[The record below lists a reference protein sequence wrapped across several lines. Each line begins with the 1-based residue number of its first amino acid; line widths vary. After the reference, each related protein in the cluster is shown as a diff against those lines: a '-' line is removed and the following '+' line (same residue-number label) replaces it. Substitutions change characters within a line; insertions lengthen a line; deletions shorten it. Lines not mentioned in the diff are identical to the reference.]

1 MVRRMRTPTRLH
13 WLHFSHVTC
22 YSNLVAWVCV
32 WRCFVIETHKILNRL
47 KNKYNWISFNEAWW
61 LLSFMRNREM
71 REKSRPETKWHE
83 TTEGNIL
90 KKQHK
95 TCKYLVCV
103 FHGQFV
109 HTTHTKIVNFIMC
122 RDKCYKIWYILSIE
136 HLFIGKIIIH
146 KKVVPWM
153 MSKID
158 DYWRR
163 RRL

>member
-1 MVRRMRTPTRLH
+1 MKPGGCCRSCEIAKCAKNHDPKPNDTRQQKEI
-13 WLHFSHVTC
+13 F
-22 YSNLVAWVCV
+22 
-32 WRCFVIETHKILNRL
+32 K
-47 KNKYNWISFNEAWW
+47 
-61 LLSFMRNREM
+61 
-71 REKSRPETKWHE
+71 
-83 TTEGNIL
+83 